1 MDFRELRSVFA
12 NEIAAAKTSND
23 VEELRIK
30 YLGKS
35 GVLTEAMKQIGSL
48 PPESKKE
55 FGATVNTVK
64 TEFSAQIDE
73 LKTKFSDLEL
83 EQKLKSESIDITLN
97 PRNYAQ
103 GKIHPLSE
111 TITTITKIMTSLG
124 FEFQEGQDIED
135 EWHNFTGLNMDE
147 NHPARQ
153 MQDTFYVKDM
163 PSTVLRTHTSNLQ
176 IRYMENNKPP
186 FKIFT
191 YGKTYRSDYDATHTP
206 MFHQMEAFYID
217 KAVNISHLK
226 GFIETFLKSF
236 FEVENAPVR
245 LRPSYFPF
253 TEPSLEV
260 DVKCDRSNK
269 EQLKIGEGND
279 WLEILGCGMIHP
291 NVLKNC
297 GIDPNEYQGFALG
310 CGLERLS
317 MLKYNISD
325 LRKFFETD
333 IRWLKHYGF

>member
-1 MDFRELRSVFA
+1 MDFRELRLVFA
-12 NEIAAAKTSND
+12 NEIAAVKTSND
-23 VEELRIK
+23 VEELRVK

-55 FGATVNTVK
+55 FGATVNAAK
-64 TEFSAQIDE
+64 SEFSAQIDE
-73 LKTKFSDLEL
+73 LKTKLADLEL
-83 EQKLKSESIDITLN
+83 EEKLKSESIDVTLS
-97 PRNYAQ
+97 PRAFTS

-111 TITTITKIMTSLG
+111 TITAITKIMTSLG

-163 PSTVLRTHTSNLQ
+163 PSMVLRTHTSNLQ
-176 IRYMENNKPP
+176 IRYMEKNKPP
-186 FKIFT
+186 FKVFT

-269 EQLKIGEGND
+269 DQLKIGEGND

>member
-55 FGATVNTVK
+55 FGATVNSVK

-97 PRNYAQ
+97 PRSYAQ

-176 IRYMENNKPP
+176 IRYMEKNKPP